1 MFAVLTLLLA
11 AGATAAV
18 LARTTRNGVRRD
30 GTSPAAV
37 PRPAAAS
44 PAAGA
49 PFRVLAG
56 CAAAGAVLLY
66 AWGALCVILAVVEA
80 EDGGTG
86 SAPLRPCRTEAHPEL
101 SGRIVGYSVSW
112 LPLGFRCETADGDGY
127 TSDDVPGYVNP
138 GTAVLAL
145 TAAASAVAAGYA
157 TEARARAAARS
168 GGADRPSGH
177 PRGPV

>member
-1 MFAVLTLLLA
+1 MTLFAVA
-11 AGATAAV
+11 VATAVVV
-18 LARTTRNGVRRD
+18 LRATPNRARRD
-30 GTSPAAV
+30 GRGSAAAPV
-37 PRPAAAS
+37 PQPAAS

-66 AWGALCVILAVVEA
+66 AWGVLCVAFAVMEA

-86 SAPLRPCRTEAHPEL
+86 SAPLRPCRTDEHPEL
-101 SGRIVGYSVSW
+101 SGRIVDYSVSW

-145 TAAASAVAAGYA
+145 TAAGSAVAAGYA
-157 TEARARAAARS
+157 TEPRARAAARN
-168 GGADRPSGH
+168 GGDDRPFEH

>member
-1 MFAVLTLLLA
+1 MFAVLTLLFA

-30 GTSPAAV
+30 GTAPAAV
-37 PRPAAAS
+37 PRPAA
-44 PAAGA
+44 GT

-101 SGRIVGYSVSW
+101 SERIVDYSVSW

-127 TSDDVPGYVNP
+127 SSDDVPRYVNP

-157 TEARARAAARS
+157 TELRTRAAARN
-168 GGADRPSGH
+168 GGGDRPSGH